1 MKMRSRRLAIL
12 IATAALAIAATS
24 ASAPVANGATCT
36 PATNIEAI
44 IDDSGSM
51 SGTDFNKLRAQGLKL
66 LIAKPGN
73 ANKTLGAVEFGDSVA
88 TVFAPATIGSNSAGM
103 SASIDAATQGDNGS
117 TDYNIAFAKAAADN
131 PTANA
136 RIFLTDGG
144 HNAGDYTNGHAGGPP
159 TYVVG
164 LGVFSGDDETRLQTI
179 ANDTGG
185 KYLKAN
191 DASELQAAI
200 NEIDAYLN
208 CQAPPVRY
216 SDTFTKQGQT
226 KTHRTTI
233 SSSVKSVDLV
243 LTWADPT
250 DTFIITG
257 VRLKTSRGTYA
268 KVSARKRLR
277 IKRSKGS
284 TYYSLNIRKL
294 RRGKLV
300 FKVKLTKKASFN
312 PSLTTITQATR
323 NR

>member
-1 MKMRSRRLAIL
+1 MRSRRLAIV
-12 IATAALAIAATS
+12 ATAALALAATS
-24 ASAPVANGATCT
+24 AGAPSAGGATTCT

-44 IDDSGSM
+44 VDDSGSM
-51 SGTDFNKLRAQGLKL
+51 GGTDFNKLRAQGLKL
-66 LIAKPGN
+66 LIAKSGN
-73 ANKTLGAVEFGDSVA
+73 ANKTLGAVEFGDSVG
-88 TVFAPATIGSNSAGM
+88 TVFAPMTIGPNTAAM
-103 SASIDAATQGDNGS
+103 NAAIDASTNSDNGS
-117 TDYNIAFAKAAADN
+117 TDYNIAFDKAKADN
-131 PTANA
+131 PNANA

-144 HNAGDYTNGHAGGPP
+144 HNAGTYNNGHAGGPP

-164 LGVFSGDDETRLQTI
+164 LGVFAGEDETRLQTI

-226 KTHRTTI
+226 KSHRTTI

-268 KVSARKRLR
+268 QVSRKRLR
-277 IKRSKGS
+277 IKRSKGA

-300 FKVKLTKKASFN
+300 FKVKLTKKTSFN